1 MSAFSS
7 PSSLLTVHASSTS
20 IQVLSVLKIGT
31 GLAAFIAPSLY
42 ASRAFGFSASKGPGG
57 ASAGIS
63 VGANTTKPG
72 DEAEQSLAIR
82 LFGARDIA
90 LGLLLRDSTAAVVTR
105 ALQVGAIA
113 DAFDVLAVV
122 LGWVEGN
129 LSPEVATAV
138 GAVSASV
145 GAYQLWILNRSTV

>member
-1 MSAFSS
+1 MSAISS
-7 PSSLLTVHASSTS
+7 PSSLLTVHASTTS
-20 IQVLSVLKIGT
+20 INVLSALKIT
-31 GLAAFIAPSLY
+31 AGLAAFIAPSLY
-42 ASRAFGFSASKGPGG
+42 ASRAFGFSASKTRGG

-63 VGANTTKPG
+63 MGANTTQPG

-105 ALQVGAIA
+105 ALQVGVIA
-113 DAFDVLAVV
+113 DGFDVLAVV

-138 GAVSASV
+138 GVIAAST
-145 GAYQLWILNRSTV
+145 GAFQLWVLNRA